1 MKTTSAAEAIIAG
14 VRSVT
19 KDWARQRKAEE
30 RDASRR
36 AVRHIRL
43 LRSREQ
49 SIKDV
54 AYSVMPEA
62 YLKASANGTM
72 PATARQVMYAARP
85 LIQRET
91 EKKLDDQYFTQTLL
105 PDYMRDHA
113 ETWNVVFDDRGH
125 FYEPHTNRSIG
136 LGTLAVRNYLGRI
149 EEPEF
154 EEAAFEAANIN
165 TFGPDCRFG
174 AVLFIEKEGFLPL
187 LEHARLAE
195 QYDLALMSTKGLS
208 NTAARQ
214 LVDEMC
220 GRYRIPLLVLHD
232 FDKAGFSIIGTLRRS
247 NRRYAFQNRIKVV
260 DLGLRLADVE
270 NLESEDVFDR
280 GSREA
285 IRRNLRG
292 NGATPDEI
300 EFLLEQR
307 VELNAFPSDELV
319 AFIRRKLDGCEIKK
333 IVPPNKRL
341 AETYQLFVRGSRI
354 EESIRAALDREQ
366 GDRIEIPSN
375 LREQVLEHLGK
386 HPKEPWEMAVREIAR
401 GGGTR
406 KQSAEERRGKVLK

>member
-1 MKTTSAAEAIIAG
+1 MRKTTAAEAIITG
-14 VRSVT
+14 VRAVT
-19 KDWARQRKAEE
+19 RDWARQRKAEE

-36 AVRHIRL
+36 TYRYARL
-43 LRSREQ
+43 VGYRKQ
-49 SIKDV
+49 SIKEV
-54 AYSVMPEA
+54 AYEVMQEA

-85 LIQRET
+85 LIQRKT

-125 FYEPHTNRSIG
+125 FHEPHTDRLIG
-136 LGTLAVRNYLGRI
+136 LGTLAVRHYLI
-149 EEPEF
+149 QTSVPKF
-154 EEAAFEAANIN
+154 EEATFASAQIS
-165 TFGPDCRFG
+165 TFGPDCRFS

-187 LEHARLAE
+187 LEHAQLAE
-195 QYDLALMSTKGLS
+195 RYDLALMSTKGLS

-220 GRYRIPLLVLHD
+220 DRYRIPLLVLHD

-247 NRRYAFQNRIKVV
+247 NRRYAFRNQIKVV

-285 IRRNLRG
+285 IRQNLRG

-307 VELNAFPSDELV
+307 VELNAFPSDELI
-319 AFIRRKLDGCEIKK
+319 AFIRRKLDAFGIKK

-341 AETYQLFVRGSRI
+341 ADAFRLFVRGARI
-354 EESIRAALDREQ
+354 EESIRTELERERKVPIDVPADLQ
-366 GDRIEIPSN
+366 GQV
-375 LREQVLEHLGK
+375 REYLKKYPE
-386 HPKEPWEMAVREIAR
+386 EPWEIAVREIAR
-401 GGGTR
+401 IPTGGSTIRRHRAGGGGR
-406 KQSAEERRGKVLK
+406 

>member
-1 MKTTSAAEAIIAG
+1 
-14 VRSVT
+14 
-19 KDWARQRKAEE
+19 
-30 RDASRR
+30 
-36 AVRHIRL
+36 
-43 LRSREQ
+43 
-49 SIKDV
+49 
-54 AYSVMPEA
+54 MPGA

-72 PATARQVMYAARP
+72 PATARQIMYAARP

-136 LGTLAVRNYLGRI
+136 LGTLGVRDYLGQI
-149 EEPEF
+149 NVPDF
-154 EEAAFEAANIN
+154 EDAAFEPAKIN

-187 LEHARLAE
+187 LEHAQLAE

-214 LVDEMC
+214 LVDDMC
-220 GRYRIPLLVLHD
+220 GRYHIPLLVLHD

-247 NRRYAFQNRIKVV
+247 NRRYIFQNRVNVV

-280 GSREA
+280 GSPEA
-285 IRRNLRG
+285 IRQNLRG

-300 EFLLEQR
+300 EFLLERR
-307 VELNAFPSDELV
+307 VELNAFASDELV
-319 AFIRRKLDGCEIKK
+319 AFIRQKLDGCGIKK
-333 IVPPNKRL
+333 I
-341 AETYQLFVRGSRI
+341 
-354 EESIRAALDREQ
+354 
-366 GDRIEIPSN
+366 IP
-375 LREQVLEHLGK
+375 
-386 HPKEPWEMAVREIAR
+386 
-401 GGGTR
+401 
-406 KQSAEERRGKVLK
+406 